1 MDNVKPFDNQ
11 TPYTKAEFGRSK
23 RLMIGICNA
32 LMIIVPIL
40 LIGLT
45 IMLIDN
51 LTTHTVLVYSLVA
64 CMFPISLLAR
74 HLAKKGRVVES
85 GYTLILPILIII
97 AINGS
102 IIAGLS
108 PIIGV
113 SYSLAIIVA
122 GMVIGPRQGYFV
134 AALCVLLFILSRLV
148 VVSGV
153 IPVLTITAVI
163 AEVVVVIVYGL
174 ALAFVAVLSKLTT
187 QDLRKSLDDATY
199 DLLEANHK
207 LALAS
212 EMKSQFT
219 ARTSHELRTPLSSI
233 IVFTELAIR
242 GTYGE
247 ITPKL
252 KGKLENVLGS
262 ARHLHNIIN
271 DLLDLAKIEAGE
283 LEIEDEPFAIY
294 DLGRTVQS
302 TMEET
307 AHQKGIELN
316 VEMAEDLPTR
326 IIGDEGRVKQ
336 IMLNL
341 AGNAIKF
348 TDQGQVDVRIGVLGS
363 NRWRITVRD
372 TGPGIPEDRF
382 ETIFEEYRQLETAS
396 KDVDRKGTGLG
407 LAITRNLVEMMGGE
421 IGIESEL
428 GEGTTFEIV
437 LPLKTPEVVPVTG

>member
-1 MDNVKPFDNQ
+1 MDSDKPFNDQ
-11 TPYTKAEFGRSK
+11 SPFKKAEFGRSK

-32 LMIIVPIL
+32 LLIIVPIL
-40 LIGLT
+40 LAGLT
-45 IMLIDN
+45 IMLVNN
-51 LTTHTVLVYSLVA
+51 LTNQTVLVYSLVA
-64 CMFPISLLAR
+64 CMFPISLCAR
-74 HLAKKGRVVES
+74 FLAKRGRVIAS

-102 IIAGLS
+102 IIVGLS

-122 GMVIGPRQGYFV
+122 GMVIGPRQGYFI
-134 AALCVLLFILSRLV
+134 AGLCVLLFVLARLV
-148 VVSGV
+148 VISGV
-153 IPVLTITAVI
+153 IPVLTITDVI
-163 AEVVVVIVYGL
+163 AEVVVIIVYGL

-187 QDLRKSLDDATY
+187 QDLRKSLDEATY

-252 KGKLENVLGS
+252 KGKLGNVLGS

-283 LEIEDEPFAIY
+283 LEIEEEPFSIY
-294 DLGRTVQS
+294 DLGMSVQS

-307 AHQKGIELN
+307 ANQKDLEFD
-316 VEMAEDLPTR
+316 VEMDESLPAR

-336 IMLNL
+336 ILLNL
-341 AGNAIKF
+341 TGNAIKF
-348 TDQGQVDVRIGVLGS
+348 TDCGRVTVRIDPLDMD
-363 NRWRITVRD
+363 RWRIAVSD

-396 KDVDRKGTGLG
+396 KDADRKGTGLG
-407 LAITRNLVEMMGGE
+407 LAITRNLVELMGGE
-421 IGIESEL
+421 MSLESEL
-428 GEGTTFEIV
+428 GEGTTFEII
-437 LPLKTPEVVPVTG
+437 LPLKTPEAVPATG

>member
-1 MDNVKPFDNQ
+1 MNEDKPFDDQ
-11 TPYTKAEFGRSK
+11 SPYRKAEYGRSK

-40 LIGLT
+40 LAGLV
-45 IMLIDN
+45 IMLINN
-51 LTTHTVLVYSLVA
+51 LTTQTVLVYSLVA
-64 CMFPISLLAR
+64 CMFPISLVAR
-74 HLAKKGRVVES
+74 HLAKKDRVVAS

-97 AINGS
+97 AVNGS
-102 IIAGLS
+102 IIVGLS

-113 SYSLAIIVA
+113 SYALAIIVA
-122 GMVIGPRQGYFV
+122 GMIIGPRQGYIITG
-134 AALCVLLFILSRLV
+134 LCVVFFIVSRFV
-148 VVSGV
+148 VVSGL
-153 IPVLTITAVI
+153 IPVLKISEGI
-163 AEVVVVIVYGL
+163 AETVVVIVFGL
-174 ALAFVAVLSKLTT
+174 ALAFVAVMSKLTT
-187 QDLRKSLDDATY
+187 QDLRKSLDEATY

-262 ARHLHNIIN
+262 ARHLHGIIN

-283 LEIEDEPFAIY
+283 LEISEEPVAIF
-294 DLGRTVQS
+294 DLGRNVQS
-302 TMEET
+302 TMDET
-307 AHQKGIELN
+307 AHQKGLAFN
-316 VEMAEDLPTR
+316 VEMADDLPAR
-326 IIGDEGRVKQ
+326 LIGDQGRLKQ

-341 AGNAIKF
+341 VSNAIKF
-348 TDQGQVDVRIGVLGS
+348 TDDGEVDLKIDRYGT
-363 NRWRITVRD
+363 NQWRIIVRD

-396 KDVDRKGTGLG
+396 RDADRKGTGLG
-407 LAITRNLVEMMGGE
+407 LAITRNLVELMGGKMNL
-421 IGIESEL
+421 ESEL
-428 GEGTTFEIV
+428 GEGTTFEII
-437 LPLKTPEVVPVTG
+437 LPLKTPEVVPVAG

>member
-1 MDNVKPFDNQ
+1 MNKDIPINNKF
-11 TPYTKAEFGRSK
+11 PYIKAEFGRSK
-23 RLMIGICNA
+23 RLMVGICNA
-32 LMIIVPIL
+32 LLIIVPIL
-40 LIGLT
+40 LVGLI
-45 IMLIDN
+45 IMLINN
-51 LTTHTVLVYSLVA
+51 LTTHTVIVYCLVA
-64 CMFPISLLAR
+64 CMFPIALIAR
-74 HLAKKGRVVES
+74 HLATKDLIVQS
-85 GYTLILPILIII
+85 GYTLILPILVII

-122 GMVIGPRQGYFV
+122 GMVIGPRQGYFI
-134 AALCVLLFILSRLV
+134 AGLCVLFFILSRLIV
-148 VVSGV
+148 LSGV
-153 IPVLTITAVI
+153 LPVLTITDVI
-163 AEVVVVIVYGL
+163 AESVVVIVYGL

-187 QDLRKSLDDATY
+187 QDLRQSLDEATY

-252 KGKLENVLGS
+252 KGKLGNVLGS
-262 ARHLHNIIN
+262 AKHLHNIIN

-283 LEIEDEPFAIY
+283 LHIEEAPFAIY
-294 DLGRTVQS
+294 DLGRTIQT

-307 AHQKGIELN
+307 AHQKDLEFN
-316 VEMAEDLPTR
+316 VGMTDDLPTR
-326 IIGDEGRVKQ
+326 LIGDESRVKQ

-341 AGNAIKF
+341 VSNAIKF
-348 TDQGQVDVRIGVLGS
+348 TDQGRVDVEIDKHGRDH
-363 NRWRITVRD
+363 WRIVVRD
-372 TGPGIPEDRF
+372 TGPGIPENRF

-396 KDVDRKGTGLG
+396 KDANRKGTGLG
-407 LAITRNLVEMMGGE
+407 LAITRNLVEMMGGQ
-421 IGIESEL
+421 ISIESEL
-428 GEGTTFEIV
+428 GEGTTFEIL
-437 LPLKTPEVVPVTG
+437 LPLKTTEVLPVEG